1 MSITSLYNKTTVIK
15 RNKLRVYEENQ
26 VNIVEKNLSGTA
38 EKEFRNGVSN
48 GDAKKALR
56 LLLKWIGENP
66 EREGLKETP
75 KRVLKAYKE
84 WFAGYNHNPAEI
96 LSKTFEDVEG
106 YRELISLKD
115 VSFHSFCE
123 HHFAPIVGK
132 VHIGYIPNKK
142 VVGLSKLA
150 RLIEM
155 FSRRLQVQEKMTAEI
170 GNTLQN
176 HLDCLG
182 VGVVVEAE
190 HHCMCSRGIKKQGS
204 VMKTMHFTGVILN
217 QSENR
222 NEFMRSI
229 S

>member
-1 MSITSLYNKTTVIK
+1 M
-15 RNKLRVYEENQ
+15 
-26 VNIVEKNLSGTA
+26 NIVEKNLSGTA
-38 EKEFRNGVSN
+38 EKEFRNGVSDD
-48 GDAKKALR
+48 DAKKALK
-56 LLLKWIGENP
+56 LLLTWIGENP
-66 EREGLKETP
+66 AREGLRDTP

-84 WFAGYNHNPAEI
+84 WFAGYNQNPVEI
-96 LSKTFEDVEG
+96 LSKTFEEVEG
-106 YRELISLKD
+106 YREIISLKD
-115 VSFHSFCE
+115 VGFHSFCE
-123 HHFAPIVGK
+123 HHFAPIIGK

-155 FSRRLQVQEKMTAEI
+155 FARRLQVQEKMTAEI

-217 QSENR
+217 DSAKK
-222 NEFMRSI
+222 NEFMMSI

>member
-1 MSITSLYNKTTVIK
+1 MVK

-26 VNIVEKNLSGTA
+26 VNIVEKNLSETA

-48 GDAKKALR
+48 ADAKKALE

-75 KRVLKAYKE
+75 KRVLKAYRE
-84 WFAGYNHNPAEI
+84 WFAGYDLNPVEI
-96 LSKTFEDVEG
+96 LSKTFEEVEG
-106 YRELISLKD
+106 YREMISLKE

-155 FSRRLQVQEKMTAEI
+155 FARRLQVQEKMTAEI
-170 GNTLQN
+170 GNTLQD

-217 QSENR
+217 DPEKK

-229 S
+229 T

>member
-1 MSITSLYNKTTVIK
+1 M
-15 RNKLRVYEENQ
+15 
-26 VNIVEKNLSGTA
+26 NIVEKNLSGTA
-38 EKEFRNGVSN
+38 ENEFSNGVSN
-48 GDAKKALR
+48 DDAKKALE

-66 EREGLKETP
+66 KREGLKETP
-75 KRVLKAYKE
+75 KRILKAYKE
-84 WFAGYNHNPAEI
+84 WFAGYNQNPNEI
-96 LSKTFEDVEG
+96 LSKTFEEVEG
-106 YRELISLKD
+106 YREMITLKD
-115 VSFHSFCE
+115 VSFQSFCE
-123 HHFAPIVGK
+123 HHFAPIIGK
-132 VHIGYIPNKK
+132 VHIGYIPNNK

-155 FSRRLQVQEKMTAEI
+155 FARRLQVQEKMTAEI
-170 GNTLQN
+170 GNTLQT

-190 HHCMCSRGIKKQGS
+190 HHCMCSRGIKKQGA

-217 QSENR
+217 DLGKK

>member
-1 MSITSLYNKTTVIK
+1 VKK
-15 RNKLRVYEENQ
+15 ENQ
-26 VNIVEKNLSGTA
+26 VNIVEKNLSETA
-38 EKEFRNGVSN
+38 EKDFRNGVSN
-48 GDAKKALR
+48 DDAKQALA

-84 WFAGYNHNPAEI
+84 WFAGYNQNPNEI
-96 LSKTFEDVEG
+96 LSKTFVEVEG
-106 YRELISLKD
+106 YKEMITLKD
-115 VSFHSFCE
+115 VSFQSFCE
-123 HHFAPIVGK
+123 HHFAPIIGK
-132 VHIGYIPNKK
+132 VHIGYIPNNK

-155 FSRRLQVQEKMTAEI
+155 FARRLQVQEKMTAEI
-170 GNTLQN
+170 GNTLQT

-204 VMKTMHFTGVILN
+204 AMKTMHFTGIILN
-217 QSENR
+217 DLEKKK
-222 NEFMRSI
+222 EFMASI

>member
-1 MSITSLYNKTTVIK
+1 M
-15 RNKLRVYEENQ
+15 
-26 VNIVEKNLSGTA
+26 NIVEKNLSESA

-48 GDAKKALR
+48 NDAKKALR

-84 WFAGYNHNPAEI
+84 WFAGYNQDPREI
-96 LSKTFEDVEG
+96 LSKTFEEVEG
-106 YRELISLKD
+106 YGEMISLRD
-115 VSFHSFCE
+115 VAFHSFCE
-123 HHFAPIVGK
+123 HHFAPIIGK
-132 VHIGYIPNKK
+132 VHIGYIPNQK

-155 FSRRLQVQEKMTAEI
+155 FARRLQVQEKMTAEI
-170 GNTLQN
+170 GNTLQS
-176 HLDCLG
+176 HLDCFG

-190 HHCMCSRGIKKQGS
+190 HLCMCSRGINKQGS

-217 QSENR
+217 DVEKR

-229 S
+229 I

>member
-1 MSITSLYNKTTVIK
+1 MSITSLYNKITVIK
-15 RNKLRVYEENQ
+15 RNKLRIYEENQ

-48 GDAKKALR
+48 DDAKKALR

-96 LSKTFEDVEG
+96 LSKTFEEVEG
-106 YRELISLKD
+106 YREMISLKD

-170 GNTLQN
+170 GNTLQR

-190 HHCMCSRGIKKQGS
+190 HHCMCSRGIKKQGA

-217 QSENR
+217 DLEKK

>member
-15 RNKLRVYEENQ
+15 RNKLRVYEGNQ

-48 GDAKKALR
+48 DDAKKALR

-84 WFAGYNHNPAEI
+84 WFACYNHNPAEI
-96 LSKTFEDVEG
+96 LSKTFEEVEG
-106 YRELISLKD
+106 YREMISLKD
-115 VSFHSFCE
+115 VGFHSFCE

-132 VHIGYIPNKK
+132 VHIGYIPNNK

-190 HHCMCSRGIKKQGS
+190 HHCMCSRGIKKEGS
-204 VMKTMHFTGVILN
+204 VMKTMHFTGVILDE
-217 QSENR
+217 SEKR

>member
-1 MSITSLYNKTTVIK
+1 M
-15 RNKLRVYEENQ
+15 
-26 VNIVEKNLSGTA
+26 NIVEKNLSGTA

-48 GDAKKALR
+48 DDAKKALE
-56 LLLKWIGENP
+56 LLFKWIGEDP
-66 EREGLKETP
+66 QREGLKETP

-84 WFAGYNHNPAEI
+84 WFAGYNQNPVEI
-96 LSKTFEDVEG
+96 LSKTFEEIDG
-106 YRELISLKD
+106 YREMISLKD
-115 VSFHSFCE
+115 VGFHSFCE
-123 HHFAPIVGK
+123 HHFAPIIGK

-155 FSRRLQVQEKMTAEI
+155 YARRLQVQEKMTAEI

-204 VMKTMHFTGVILN
+204 LMKTSHFTGIFLDDLDKK
-217 QSENR
+217 

>member
-1 MSITSLYNKTTVIK
+1 M
-15 RNKLRVYEENQ
+15 
-26 VNIVEKNLSGTA
+26 NIVEKNLSGTA
-38 EKEFRNGVSN
+38 EKEFRNGVSDD
-48 GDAKKALR
+48 DAKKALK
-56 LLLKWIGENP
+56 LLLTWIGENP
-66 EREGLKETP
+66 AREGLRDTP

-84 WFAGYNHNPAEI
+84 WFAGYNQNPVEI
-96 LSKTFEDVEG
+96 LSKTFEEVEG
-106 YRELISLKD
+106 YREIISLKD
-115 VSFHSFCE
+115 VGFHSFCE
-123 HHFAPIVGK
+123 HHFAPIIGK

-155 FSRRLQVQEKMTAEI
+155 FARRLQVQEKMTAEI

-204 VMKTMHFTGVILN
+204 LMKTSHFTGVFLN
-217 QSENR
+217 DSDKK
-222 NEFMRSI
+222 NEFMRFI
-229 S
+229 N

>member
-1 MSITSLYNKTTVIK
+1 M
-15 RNKLRVYEENQ
+15 
-26 VNIVEKNLSGTA
+26 NIVEKNLSGTA

-48 GDAKKALR
+48 DDAKKALE

-66 EREGLKETP
+66 QREGLKETP

-84 WFAGYNHNPAEI
+84 WFAGYNQNPVEI
-96 LSKTFEDVEG
+96 LSKTFDEIDG
-106 YRELISLKD
+106 YREMISLKD
-115 VSFHSFCE
+115 VGFHSFCE
-123 HHFAPIVGK
+123 HHFAPIIGK

-155 FSRRLQVQEKMTAEI
+155 YARRLQVQEKMTAEI

-204 VMKTMHFTGVILN
+204 LMKTSHFTGIFLDN
-217 QSENR
+217 SDKK

>member
-1 MSITSLYNKTTVIK
+1 M
-15 RNKLRVYEENQ
+15 
-26 VNIVEKNLSGTA
+26 NIVEKNLSGTA

-48 GDAKKALR
+48 DDAKKALE

-66 EREGLKETP
+66 QREGLKETP

-84 WFAGYNHNPAEI
+84 WFAGYNQNPVEI
-96 LSKTFEDVEG
+96 LSKTFEEIDG
-106 YRELISLKD
+106 YREMISLKD
-115 VSFHSFCE
+115 VGFHSFCE
-123 HHFAPIVGK
+123 HHFAPIIGK

-155 FSRRLQVQEKMTAEI
+155 YARRLQVQEKMTAEI

-204 VMKTMHFTGVILN
+204 LMKTSHFTGVFLDD
-217 QSENR
+217 SDKK

>member
-1 MSITSLYNKTTVIK
+1 M
-15 RNKLRVYEENQ
+15 
-26 VNIVEKNLSGTA
+26 NIVEKNLSGTA

-48 GDAKKALR
+48 DDAKKALE
-56 LLLKWIGENP
+56 LLFKWIGEDP
-66 EREGLKETP
+66 QREGLKETP

-84 WFAGYNHNPAEI
+84 WFAGYNQNPVEI
-96 LSKTFEDVEG
+96 LSKTFEEIDG
-106 YRELISLKD
+106 YREMISLKD
-115 VSFHSFCE
+115 VGFHSFCE
-123 HHFAPIVGK
+123 HHFAPIIGK

-155 FSRRLQVQEKMTAEI
+155 YARRLQVQEKMTAEI

-204 VMKTMHFTGVILN
+204 LMKTSHFTGIFLDD
-217 QSENR
+217 SDKK
-222 NEFMRSI
+222 NEFIRSI

>member
-1 MSITSLYNKTTVIK
+1 M
-15 RNKLRVYEENQ
+15 
-26 VNIVEKNLSGTA
+26 NIVEKNLSGTA

-48 GDAKKALR
+48 DDAKKALE
-56 LLLKWIGENP
+56 LLLKWIGEDP
-66 EREGLKETP
+66 QREGLKETP

-84 WFAGYNHNPAEI
+84 WFAGYNQNPVEI
-96 LSKTFEDVEG
+96 LSKTFEEIDG
-106 YRELISLKD
+106 YREMISLKD
-115 VSFHSFCE
+115 VGFHSFCE
-123 HHFAPIVGK
+123 HHFAPIIGK

-155 FSRRLQVQEKMTAEI
+155 YARRLQVQEKMTAEI

-204 VMKTMHFTGVILN
+204 LMKTSHFTGIFLDD
-217 QSENR
+217 SDKK
-222 NEFMRSI
+222 NEFIRSI

>member
-1 MSITSLYNKTTVIK
+1 MSITSLYSKITVIK
-15 RNKLRVYEENQ
+15 RNKLRVYGENQ
-26 VNIVEKNLSGTA
+26 VNIVEKNLSEAA

-48 GDAKKALR
+48 IDAKKALE
-56 LLLKWIGENP
+56 LLLKWIGEDP
-66 EREGLKETP
+66 KREGLKETP
-75 KRVLKAYKE
+75 KRVLKAYRE
-84 WFAGYNHNPAEI
+84 WFAGYNENPVEI
-96 LSKTFEDVEG
+96 LSKTFEEVEG
-106 YRELISLKD
+106 YREMISLRD

-155 FSRRLQVQEKMTAEI
+155 FARRLQVQEKMTAEI
-170 GNTLQN
+170 GNTLQD

-190 HHCMCSRGIKKQGS
+190 HHCMCSRGIKKHGS
-204 VMKTMHFTGVILN
+204 VMKTMHFTGIILN
-217 QSENR
+217 DQEKK

-229 S
+229 G

>member
-1 MSITSLYNKTTVIK
+1 M
-15 RNKLRVYEENQ
+15 
-26 VNIVEKNLSGTA
+26 NIIEKNLSETA
-38 EKEFRNGVSN
+38 EQDFRNGVSTD
-48 GDAKKALR
+48 DAKKALE

-66 EREGLKETP
+66 QREGLKETP

-84 WFAGYNHNPAEI
+84 WFAGYNQNPVEI
-96 LSKTFEDVEG
+96 LSKTFEEVEG
-106 YRELISLKD
+106 YREMITLKD
-115 VSFHSFCE
+115 VGFHSFCE
-123 HHFAPIVGK
+123 HHFAPIIGK

-155 FSRRLQVQEKMTAEI
+155 FARRLQVQEKMTAEI

-204 VMKTMHFTGVILN
+204 LMKTMHFTGAIHTDP
-217 QSENR
+217 EKK
-222 NEFMRSI
+222 NEFLRSI

>member
-1 MSITSLYNKTTVIK
+1 M
-15 RNKLRVYEENQ
+15 
-26 VNIVEKNLSGTA
+26 NIVEKNLSETA

-48 GDAKKALR
+48 DDAKKALE

-66 EREGLKETP
+66 QREGLKETP

-84 WFAGYNHNPAEI
+84 WFAGYNQNPVEI
-96 LSKTFEDVEG
+96 LSKTFEEIDG
-106 YRELISLKD
+106 YREMISLKD
-115 VSFHSFCE
+115 VGFHSFCE
-123 HHFAPIVGK
+123 HHFAPIIGK

-155 FSRRLQVQEKMTAEI
+155 YARRLQVQEKMTAEI

-204 VMKTMHFTGVILN
+204 LMKTSHFTGIFLDN
-217 QSENR
+217 SDKK

>member
-1 MSITSLYNKTTVIK
+1 M
-15 RNKLRVYEENQ
+15 
-26 VNIVEKNLSGTA
+26 NIVEKNLSGTA

-48 GDAKKALR
+48 DDAKKALE

-66 EREGLKETP
+66 QREGLKETP

-84 WFAGYNHNPAEI
+84 WFAGYNQNPVEI
-96 LSKTFEDVEG
+96 LSKTFEEIDG
-106 YRELISLKD
+106 YREMISLKD
-115 VSFHSFCE
+115 VGFHSFCE
-123 HHFAPIVGK
+123 HHFAPIIGK

-155 FSRRLQVQEKMTAEI
+155 YARRLQVQEKMTAEI

-204 VMKTMHFTGVILN
+204 LMKTSHFTGVFLN
-217 QSENR
+217 DSDKK

>member
-1 MSITSLYNKTTVIK
+1 M
-15 RNKLRVYEENQ
+15 
-26 VNIVEKNLSGTA
+26 NIVEKNLAGTA
-38 EKEFRNGVSN
+38 ENEFRNGVSSD
-48 GDAKKALR
+48 DAKVALK

-84 WFAGYNHNPAEI
+84 WFAGYSQDPAEI
-96 LSKTFEDVEG
+96 LSKTFEEVEG
-106 YRELISLKD
+106 YKEMISLRD
-115 VSFHSFCE
+115 VNFQSFCE
-123 HHFAPIVGK
+123 HHFAPILGK

-155 FSRRLQVQEKMTAEI
+155 FARRLQVQEKMTAEI
-170 GNTLQN
+170 GNTLQT

-190 HHCMCSRGIKKQGS
+190 HHCMCSRGVKKQGS
-204 VMKTMHFTGVILN
+204 VMKTMHFTGVI
-217 QSENR
+217 QSDLER
-222 NEFMRSI
+222 KNEFMRSI

>member
-1 MSITSLYNKTTVIK
+1 M
-15 RNKLRVYEENQ
+15 
-26 VNIVEKNLSGTA
+26 NIVEKNLSGTA

-48 GDAKKALR
+48 DDAKKALE

-66 EREGLKETP
+66 QREGLKETP

-84 WFAGYNHNPAEI
+84 WFAGYNQNPVEI
-96 LSKTFEDVEG
+96 LSKTFEEIDG
-106 YRELISLKD
+106 YREMISLKD
-115 VSFHSFCE
+115 VGFHSFCE
-123 HHFAPIVGK
+123 HHFAPIIGK

-155 FSRRLQVQEKMTAEI
+155 YARRLQVQEKMTAEI

-190 HHCMCSRGIKKQGS
+190 HHCMCSRGIMKQGS
-204 VMKTMHFTGVILN
+204 LMKTSHFTGIFHDN
-217 QSENR
+217 SDKK

>member
-1 MSITSLYNKTTVIK
+1 M
-15 RNKLRVYEENQ
+15 
-26 VNIVEKNLSGTA
+26 NIVEKNLSGTA

-48 GDAKKALR
+48 DDAKKALE

-66 EREGLKETP
+66 QREGLKETP

-84 WFAGYNHNPAEI
+84 WFAGYNQNPVEI
-96 LSKTFEDVEG
+96 LSKTFEEIDG
-106 YRELISLKD
+106 YREMISLKD
-115 VSFHSFCE
+115 VGFHSFCE
-123 HHFAPIVGK
+123 HHFAPIIGK

-155 FSRRLQVQEKMTAEI
+155 FARRLQVQEKMTAEI

-204 VMKTMHFTGVILN
+204 LMKTSHFTGIFLDN
-217 QSENR
+217 SDKK
-222 NEFMRSI
+222 NEFMRFI

>member
-1 MSITSLYNKTTVIK
+1 M
-15 RNKLRVYEENQ
+15 
-26 VNIVEKNLSGTA
+26 NIVEKNLSGTA
-38 EKEFRNGVSN
+38 EKEFRNGVSSD
-48 GDAKKALR
+48 DAKKALE

-66 EREGLKETP
+66 QREGLKETP

-84 WFAGYNHNPAEI
+84 WFAGYNQNPVEI
-96 LSKTFEDVEG
+96 LSKTFEEIDG
-106 YRELISLKD
+106 YREMISLKD
-115 VSFHSFCE
+115 VGFHSFCE
-123 HHFAPIVGK
+123 HHFAPIIGK

-155 FSRRLQVQEKMTAEI
+155 YARRLQVQEKMTAEI

-204 VMKTMHFTGVILN
+204 LMKTSHFTGIFLDD
-217 QSENR
+217 SHKK
-222 NEFMRSI
+222 NEFIRSI

>member
-1 MSITSLYNKTTVIK
+1 M
-15 RNKLRVYEENQ
+15 
-26 VNIVEKNLSGTA
+26 NIVEKNLSEKA

-48 GDAKKALR
+48 DDAKKALE

-66 EREGLKETP
+66 KREGLKETP

-84 WFAGYNHNPAEI
+84 WFAGYNQDPTEI
-96 LSKTFEDVEG
+96 LSKTFEEVEG
-106 YRELISLKD
+106 YREMISLKD

-123 HHFAPIVGK
+123 HHFAPIIGK
-132 VHIGYIPNKK
+132 VHVGYIPNKK

-150 RLIEM
+150 RLIEVYA
-155 FSRRLQVQEKMTAEI
+155 RRLQVQEKMTAEI

-176 HLDCLG
+176 SLDCLG

-190 HHCMCSRGIKKQGS
+190 HLCMCSRGIKKQGA
-204 VMKTMHFTGVILN
+204 VMETRHFTGVILN
-217 QSENR
+217 DPEKK
-222 NEFMRSI
+222 NEFMNSI

>member
-1 MSITSLYNKTTVIK
+1 M
-15 RNKLRVYEENQ
+15 
-26 VNIVEKNLSGTA
+26 NIVEKNLSGTA

-48 GDAKKALR
+48 DDAKKALE
-56 LLLKWIGENP
+56 LLLKWIGEDP
-66 EREGLKETP
+66 QREGLKETP

-84 WFAGYNHNPAEI
+84 WFAGYNQNPVEI
-96 LSKTFEDVEG
+96 LSKTFEEIDG
-106 YRELISLKD
+106 YREMISLKD
-115 VSFHSFCE
+115 VGFHSFCE
-123 HHFAPIVGK
+123 HHFAPIIGK

-155 FSRRLQVQEKMTAEI
+155 YARRLQVQEKMTAEI

-204 VMKTMHFTGVILN
+204 LMKTSHFTGIFLDD
-217 QSENR
+217 SDKK

>member
-1 MSITSLYNKTTVIK
+1 M
-15 RNKLRVYEENQ
+15 
-26 VNIVEKNLSGTA
+26 NIVEKNLSGTA

-48 GDAKKALR
+48 DDAKKALE

-66 EREGLKETP
+66 QREGLKETP

-84 WFAGYNHNPAEI
+84 WFAGYNQNPVEI
-96 LSKTFEDVEG
+96 LSKTFEEIDG
-106 YRELISLKD
+106 YREMISLKD
-115 VSFHSFCE
+115 VGFHSFCE
-123 HHFAPIVGK
+123 HHFAPIIGK

-155 FSRRLQVQEKMTAEI
+155 YARRLQVQEKMTAEI

-176 HLDCLG
+176 HIDCLG

-204 VMKTMHFTGVILN
+204 LMKTSHFTGIFLDN
-217 QSENR
+217 SDKK

>member
-1 MSITSLYNKTTVIK
+1 
-15 RNKLRVYEENQ
+15 
-26 VNIVEKNLSGTA
+26 VNIVEKNLSGTS
-38 EKEFRNGVSN
+38 EKELRHGVSN
-48 GDAKKALR
+48 DDAKKALE
-56 LLLKWIGENP
+56 LLLKWIGEDP
-66 EREGLKETP
+66 QREGLKETP

-84 WFAGYNHNPAEI
+84 WFAGYNQNPVEI
-96 LSKTFEDVEG
+96 LSKTFEEIDG
-106 YRELISLKD
+106 YREMISLKD
-115 VSFHSFCE
+115 VGFHSFCE
-123 HHFAPIVGK
+123 HHFAPIIGK

-155 FSRRLQVQEKMTAEI
+155 YARRLQVQEKMTAEI

-204 VMKTMHFTGVILN
+204 LMKTSHFTGIFLDD
-217 QSENR
+217 SDKK
-222 NEFMRSI
+222 NEFIRSI

>member
-1 MSITSLYNKTTVIK
+1 M
-15 RNKLRVYEENQ
+15 
-26 VNIVEKNLSGTA
+26 NIVEKNLSGTA

-48 GDAKKALR
+48 DDAKKALE

-66 EREGLKETP
+66 QREGLKETP
-75 KRVLKAYKE
+75 KRVLRAYKE
-84 WFAGYNHNPAEI
+84 WFAGYNQNPVEI
-96 LSKTFEDVEG
+96 LSKTFEEIDG
-106 YRELISLKD
+106 YREMISLKD
-115 VSFHSFCE
+115 VGFHSFCE
-123 HHFAPIVGK
+123 HHFAPIIGK

-155 FSRRLQVQEKMTAEI
+155 YARRLQVQEKMTAEI

-204 VMKTMHFTGVILN
+204 LMKTSHFTGIFLDN
-217 QSENR
+217 SDKK

>member
-1 MSITSLYNKTTVIK
+1 M
-15 RNKLRVYEENQ
+15 
-26 VNIVEKNLSGTA
+26 NIIEKNLSETA
-38 EKEFRNGVSN
+38 EQDSRNGVSTD
-48 GDAKKALR
+48 DAKKALE

-66 EREGLKETP
+66 QREGLKETP

-84 WFAGYNHNPAEI
+84 WFAGYNQNPVEI
-96 LSKTFEDVEG
+96 LSKTFEEVEG
-106 YRELISLKD
+106 YREMISLKD
-115 VSFHSFCE
+115 VGFHSFCE
-123 HHFAPIVGK
+123 HHFAPIIGK
-132 VHIGYIPNKK
+132 VHIGYIPNRR

-150 RLIEM
+150 RLIEV
-155 FSRRLQVQEKMTAEI
+155 FARRLQVQEKMTAEI

-204 VMKTMHFTGVILN
+204 LMKTMHFTGVFLN
-217 QSENR
+217 DSEKK

>member
-1 MSITSLYNKTTVIK
+1 M
-15 RNKLRVYEENQ
+15 
-26 VNIVEKNLSGTA
+26 NIVEKNLSGTA

-48 GDAKKALR
+48 DDAKTALR

-96 LSKTFEDVEG
+96 LSKTFEEVEG
-106 YRELISLKD
+106 YREMISLKE
-115 VSFHSFCE
+115 VIFHSFCE

-155 FSRRLQVQEKMTAEI
+155 FSKRLQVQEKMTAEI

-204 VMKTMHFTGVILN
+204 VNLKLHNSHSRYLSDFWEL
-217 QSENR
+217 
-222 NEFMRSI
+222 FW
-229 S
+229 

>member
-1 MSITSLYNKTTVIK
+1 M
-15 RNKLRVYEENQ
+15 RVYEGKL

-48 GDAKKALR
+48 DDAKKALE

-66 EREGLKETP
+66 QREGLKETP

-84 WFAGYNHNPAEI
+84 WFAGYNQNPVEI
-96 LSKTFEDVEG
+96 LSKTFEEVDG
-106 YRELISLKD
+106 YREMITLKD
-115 VSFHSFCE
+115 VGFHSFCE
-123 HHFAPIVGK
+123 HHFAPIIGK

-155 FSRRLQVQEKMTAEI
+155 YTRRLQVQEKLTAEI
-170 GNTLQN
+170 GNTLQT

-204 VMKTMHFTGVILN
+204 LMKTMHFTGEFLN
-217 QSENR
+217 NSDKK
-222 NEFMRSI
+222 NEFMTAI
-229 S
+229 I

>member
-1 MSITSLYNKTTVIK
+1 M
-15 RNKLRVYEENQ
+15 
-26 VNIVEKNLSGTA
+26 VEKNLSGTA

-48 GDAKKALR
+48 DDAKKALE

-66 EREGLKETP
+66 QREGLKETP

-84 WFAGYNHNPAEI
+84 WFAGYNQNPVEI
-96 LSKTFEDVEG
+96 LSKTFEEIDG
-106 YRELISLKD
+106 YREMISLKD
-115 VSFHSFCE
+115 VGFHSFCE
-123 HHFAPIVGK
+123 HHFAPIIGK

-155 FSRRLQVQEKMTAEI
+155 YARRLQVQEKMTAEI

-204 VMKTMHFTGVILN
+204 LMKTSHFTGIFLDN
-217 QSENR
+217 SDKK

>member
-1 MSITSLYNKTTVIK
+1 M
-15 RNKLRVYEENQ
+15 
-26 VNIVEKNLSGTA
+26 NIVEKNLSGTA

-48 GDAKKALR
+48 DDAKKALE
-56 LLLKWIGENP
+56 LLFKWIGENP
-66 EREGLKETP
+66 QREGLKETP

-84 WFAGYNHNPAEI
+84 WFAGYNQNPVEI
-96 LSKTFEDVEG
+96 LSKTFEEIDG
-106 YRELISLKD
+106 YREMISLKD
-115 VSFHSFCE
+115 VGFHSFCE
-123 HHFAPIVGK
+123 HHFAPIIGK

-155 FSRRLQVQEKMTAEI
+155 YARRLQVQEKMTAEI

-204 VMKTMHFTGVILN
+204 LMKTSHFTGIFLDN
-217 QSENR
+217 SDKK

>member
-1 MSITSLYNKTTVIK
+1 MEG
-15 RNKLRVYEENQ
+15 VYHNLKVYKEKQ
-26 VNIVEKNLSGTA
+26 VNIIEKNISETA

-48 GDAKKALR
+48 DDAKKALE

-66 EREGLKETP
+66 QREGLKETP

-84 WFAGYNHNPAEI
+84 WFAGYNQNPVEI
-96 LSKTFEDVEG
+96 LSKTFEEIDG
-106 YRELISLKD
+106 YREMISLKD
-115 VSFHSFCE
+115 VGFHSFCE
-123 HHFAPIVGK
+123 HHFAPIIGK

-155 FSRRLQVQEKMTAEI
+155 YARRLQVQEKMTAEI

-204 VMKTMHFTGVILN
+204 LMKTSHFTGIFLDD
-217 QSENR
+217 SDKK